1 MAQLFAYVSIFLLV
15 CGSANAQQASQF
27 CAYAWHEFS
36 NCLRFLTGR
45 LYPHYPSLKC
55 CEAVRT
61 LNLVAQ
67 GDELAPRNICQCIE
81 DMVSVYRITFVAS
94 LIQDLPIKCNAHLS
108 FPISNSMDCTRGP
121 KSFGAYLKERV

>member
-1 MAQLFAYVSIFLLV
+1 MAYLFAYVSIFLLV

-36 NCLRFLTGR
+36 NCLRFLTG
-45 LYPHYPSLKC
+45 LYPQYPSREC
-55 CEAVRT
+55 CDAVRT

-67 GDELAPRNICQCIE
+67 GDELAPGNICQCIQ
-81 DMVSVYRITFVAS
+81 DMASVYRIPFVAS

-108 FPISNSMDCTRGP
+108 FPISNSMDCTH
-121 KSFGAYLKERV
+121 LN